1 MPIFPAQKPSPL
13 HRFLGWMTFT
23 DSLLFLI
30 PQLLPDPQQ
39 SAFCLL
45 RLSQQPPC
53 SCPGTFRWFS
63 YLHLLVP
70 CRPLPHCFLTTF
82 SSLCF
87 HHMISSQLAIVVS
100 GFSFPLSLLD
110 SCPLEH
116 QPSLSVVS
124 WALTVALFLFQFMIF
139 ERAFIVQ
146 AGFWERTR
154 LKNSK

>member
-39 SAFCLL
+39 SAFCFLH
-45 RLSQQPPC
+45 LSQQPPC

-87 HHMISSQLAIVVS
+87 HQMISSQLAILFS

-110 SCPLEH
+110 SCPLNTSPPWVSSLELWRWPFFFSNSWFLRE
-116 QPSLSVVS
+116 PSSC
-124 WALTVALFLFQFMIF
+124 
-139 ERAFIVQ
+139 
-146 AGFWERTR
+146 R
-154 LKNSK
+154 LDSGKGLG